1 MREAVSEILAE
12 RAQVAGGISRMVIL
26 SLIAHGLLLST
37 MILVPDLW
45 RTDAPL
51 NPNVMEISLGGVEGP
66 KTGGMTAP
74 SARKVDEVGA
84 RDPRARPDIP
94 PPPKPEMVEATP
106 SSKVTAKPTT
116 AKPAETKPKETGKKA
131 AVGAEVSRGTA
142 TVETKSP
149 AQVPFGGLSTGG
161 GGFGGTT
168 IDVKN
173 FCCPEYL
180 QTMLTMIRANWQRN
194 QGVSGNVT
202 MSFVVQRDG
211 RITDVKV
218 LQSGGQFLDLV
229 SQRAL
234 ADTRRIP
241 ALPREYPQNTLPVQ
255 LVFEYLR

>member
-37 MILVPDLW
+37 MIL
-45 RTDAPL
+45 APSFWQAAPKSD
-51 NPNVMEISLGGVEGP
+51 PNVIEISLGGVEGP
-66 KTGGMTAP
+66 KTGGMTPP
-74 SARKVDEVGA
+74 SARKVDEVA
-84 RDPRARPDIP
+84 PRDPRARAEAP
-94 PPPKPEMVEATP
+94 PPPKPEMVEAAPAT
-106 SSKVTAKPTT
+106 
-116 AKPAETKPKETGKKA
+116 KPAPKTTSKPVETKPKETGRKP
-131 AVGAEVSRGTA
+131 AVGAEVSKGTA
-142 TVETKSP
+142 RVETNSP

-168 IDVKN
+168 IDVKG

-180 QTMLTMIRANWQRN
+180 QTMLQMIRENWKRN
-194 QGVSGNVT
+194 QGVNGRVI

-218 LQSGGQFLDLV
+218 EQSGGQFLDLV

-234 ADTRRIP
+234 VATARIP
-241 ALPREYPQNTLPVQ
+241 PLPREHSQNTLPVQ